1 MSAKVIDLNAFK
13 AKREERKFDA
23 IIEERQELEND
34 INSLATNL
42 TIDIADALEE
52 YGYNVRNNARAHDLM
67 MIIEAITSL
76 AYRSVEE
83 SYPLHDISEQMFA
96 FEDEDEFKFSLLD
109 EE

>member
-13 AKREERKFDA
+13 AKQEERKFDA
-23 IIEERQELEND
+23 IIEERQELENA

-52 YGYNVRNNARAHDLM
+52 YGYNVRNNARGHDLM

-96 FEDEDEFKFSLLD
+96 FEDEDEFKFALLN